1 MHYIGY
7 AKWEYSP
14 CKEFGRFVQSR
25 FWSTDDATLP
35 KNLLTSWVVVLLN
48 NSINISL
55 TDIR

>member
-1 MHYIGY
+1 MGIF
-7 AKWEYSP
+7 SP
-14 CKEFGRFVQSR
+14 CKEFGRFVRSR